1 MQPARTPAAV
11 SFPHG
16 VMFHQ
21 FHGDDHAPQQGS
33 IDAEALEQ
41 IISHFG
47 SRLISADQWLD
58 RLEHRRLGPTDVCL
72 TFDDNLRCQFDVA
85 APVLE
90 QAGIRAFWFIATSGL
105 EGSPPRFEIY
115 RAFRERYFDKIE
127 DFYEA
132 FLWAI
137 RRSVYA
143 RTVAESLAGFNA
155 RTFLAAFSFY
165 SDADRRFRYIRDEIL
180 TPAQYDE
187 LMLALMTSLQADPE
201 RIGREVY
208 MGRDELLSLH
218 RRGHVLGLHSHTHP
232 MRLAKLAPQ
241 EQRREYQTNAA
252 TLQRLT
258 GAAPVAM
265 AHPCNSYSLVTLG
278 ILRELEIRVGFRSNM
293 EYANPG
299 ELEFARVDH
308 AVLLRELGGE
318 GASAQCIVDS
328 AQ

>member
-1 MQPARTPAAV
+1 MQPARTPGAV

-21 FHGDDHAPQQGS
+21 FHGEDHAPQQGS
-33 IDAEALEQ
+33 IDAEALER
-41 IISHFG
+41 IISRFG

-58 RLEHRRLGPTDVCL
+58 RLEQGRLGPTDVCL

-90 QAGIRAFWFIATSGL
+90 QAGIRAFWFIATCGL
-105 EGSPPRFEIY
+105 EGPPPRFEIY
-115 RAFRERYFDKIE
+115 RAFREQYFDTIE
-127 DFYEA
+127 DFYDA

-137 RRSVYA
+137 RRSVHA
-143 RTVAESLAGFNA
+143 KAVAESLTGFNA
-155 RTFLAAFSFY
+155 KTFLAAFSFY
-165 SDADRRFRYIRDEIL
+165 SDSDRRFRYIRDEVL

-187 LMLALMTSLQADPE
+187 LMLALMASLQADPE

-208 MGRDELLSLH
+208 MGRDELLRLH
-218 RRGHVLGLHSHTHP
+218 RRGHILGLHSHTHP
-232 MRLAKLAPQ
+232 MRLAKLAPD
-241 EQRREYQTNAA
+241 EQRREYQANAA

-258 GAAPVAM
+258 GDSPVAM

-278 ILRELEIRVGFRSNM
+278 ILRELGIRAGFCSNM
-293 EYANPG
+293 EYANPS

-308 AVLLRELGGE
+308 AVLLRELGGA
-318 GASAQCIVDS
+318 GVSAQCTVDS